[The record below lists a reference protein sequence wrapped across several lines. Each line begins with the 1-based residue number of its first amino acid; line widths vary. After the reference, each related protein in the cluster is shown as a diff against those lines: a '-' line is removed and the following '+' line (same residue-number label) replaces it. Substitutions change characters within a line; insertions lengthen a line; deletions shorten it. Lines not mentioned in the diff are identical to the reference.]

1 VEMDASEVR
10 RGRRMRSENR
20 LRSIALFALVV
31 SLTCVAVP
39 TPRPAR
45 VQVAFTADRA
55 SLQPGECTTL
65 RWDVVGGFGVALDGE
80 VVERTGQRQVCPEES
95 RDYSL
100 RVDTGETIDIRE
112 VAISVAG
119 GVIVHRDVAYASYEV
134 DGVAHDLL
142 LDLYLP
148 AQDGAKPIP
157 LLIFIHGGGWFEGS
171 KATCPGQTFVSR
183 GYAMACID
191 YRLANRCSAELV
203 FPAQIHDVKAAV
215 RWLRWHAGEYSLDPD
230 RFGAMGDSSG
240 GHLAAL
246 LGVSHGVESLA
257 GEGQP
262 GVSDAVQ
269 AVCDWFGPVDVTRPP
284 PAIVFEDDPC
294 TTSFTYLNET
304 YGGEKTQYFYWT
316 RAWGLFLGG
325 SLVDPGVLDR
335 AVQAS
340 PLSYIDAADPP
351 FLIIHGERD
360 GMVPIEQSEL
370 LAAAL
375 QDEGVDVVFV
385 RLPETGHAY
394 GGPGEEVAPEFL
406 DPTLAFF
413 DAHLGDK

>member
-1 VEMDASEVR
+1 M
-10 RGRRMRSENR
+10 RGENW
-20 LRSIALFALVV
+20 LRSSVLFALMI
-31 SLTCVAVP
+31 SLACGNVP
-39 TPRPAR
+39 TPRSAG
-45 VQVAFTADRA
+45 VQIAFTADRA
-55 SLQPGECTTL
+55 SLQSGECTTL

-80 VVERTGQRQVCPEES
+80 VVERAGQRQVCPEVS
-95 RDYSL
+95 SSYSL
-100 RVDTGETIDIRE
+100 RIDIGETIELRE

-119 GVIVHRDVAYASYEV
+119 GVIVHRDVAYASYEL

-148 AQDGAKPIP
+148 AQDVAKSVP

-171 KATCPGQTFVSR
+171 KATCPGQTLASR

-215 RWLRWHAGEYSLDPD
+215 RWLRQHAGEYGLDPE

-246 LGVSHGVESLA
+246 LGVSHGVEPPA

-269 AVCDWFGPVDVTRPP
+269 AVCDWFGPVDVTQPP

-294 TTSFTYLNET
+294 TTSFMYLSET

-316 RAWGLFLGG
+316 RAWGMFLGG
-325 SLVDPGVLDR
+325 SLVDPVVLDR
-335 AVQAS
+335 AAQAS
-340 PLSYIDAADPP
+340 PLSYVDAADPP
-351 FLIIHGERD
+351 FLIVHGERD
-360 GMVPIEQSEL
+360 GMVPIEQSAL
-370 LAAAL
+370 LAAGL
-375 QDEGVDVVFV
+375 QDKGVDVVFV
-385 RLPETGHAY
+385 RLPGVGHGY

-413 DAHLGDK
+413 DLYLSDE

>member
-1 VEMDASEVR
+1 MDAPEVR
-10 RGRRMRSENR
+10 QGKRMRSENQ

-31 SLTCVAVP
+31 SLACGVTP
-39 TPRPAR
+39 TPRPAG
-45 VQVAFTADRA
+45 VQIAFTADQA

-65 RWDVVGGFGVALDGE
+65 RWNVVGGFGVDLDGE
-80 VVERTGQRQVCPEES
+80 VVERTGQRQVCPGES

-100 RVDTGETIDIRE
+100 RVDTGEAIELRE

-119 GVIVHRDVAYASYEV
+119 GVIVHRDVAYGGYEL
-134 DGVAHDLL
+134 DGVTHDLL

-148 AQDGAKPIP
+148 AQDGARSVP

-171 KATCPGQTFVSR
+171 KATCPGQTFAGR

-191 YRLANRCSAELV
+191 YRLANRCSVELV

-215 RWLRWHAGEYSLDPD
+215 RWLRQHAGEYSLDPD
-230 RFGAMGDSSG
+230 RFGAIGDSSG

-246 LGVSHGVESLA
+246 LGVSHGVEPLA
-257 GEGQP
+257 GEGQS

-269 AVCDWFGPVDVTRPP
+269 AVCDWFGPVEVAQPP

-294 TTSFTYLNET
+294 TTRLAYLNET
-304 YGGEKTQYFYWT
+304 YGGEETPYFYWT
-316 RAWGLFLGG
+316 LAWGMFLGG
-325 SLVDPGVLDR
+325 SLVDPVVLGR

-340 PLSYIDAADPP
+340 PLSYVDAADPP
-351 FLIIHGERD
+351 FLIVHGERD

-375 QDEGVDVVFV
+375 QDKGVDVVFV

-394 GGPGEEVAPEFL
+394 GGPGVEVGPWFL

-413 DAHLGDK
+413 DEYLGE